1 MQAVQFV
8 TYLLIHVY
16 SIFFPAQEYIS
27 FLPPFHLKQISV
39 KIPLEEF
46 KLAAAM
52 ANEGFHADHERYE
65 QSEDEPQTPGEVLM
79 WFGKFEGTR
88 LNQLTNNYRWTI
100 YRLSR
105 EKPNAMF
112 REFREIHD
120 LYTAWLDE
128 RRSPLST
135 KVWFGK
141 HQGHEI
147 RVLYNAP
154 RRWRWL
160 VRNTVWGP
168 ELASIEQRFT
178 AWRAKHPRRNPAPR
192 ARPVILNP
200 VGEKLGLYDDRAA
213 SDNDEPYNTDGGFI
227 VSDGEMEDS
236 DWDEEDEDVDFTDR
250 EKSDDETTTLQDE
263 DEEQTEQQHEE
274 IARTP
279 SIRGVD
285 SDSDDSLPS
294 VAEIVRRSATKK
306 TPQLKQ
312 RFQPYP
318 NSTPSRTTRQRY
330 IVSSDD
336 DDTPMFT
343 PFISTGK
350 IKKTGGLL
358 RSEGS
363 HKGVPGRLAARR
375 ANQEGTPSRPSKNSQ
390 STVIVLSS
398 DSETG
403 QQPPTSRKNR
413 GHKPPSQNANTAPID
428 SDDEPLVPKLLR
440 EKLTEASAKT
450 PRR

>member
-1 MQAVQFV
+1 
-8 TYLLIHVY
+8 
-16 SIFFPAQEYIS
+16 
-27 FLPPFHLKQISV
+27 
-39 KIPLEEF
+39 
-46 KLAAAM
+46 M

-88 LNQLTNNYRWTI
+88 LDQLTDNYRWTI
-100 YRLSR
+100 YRLGR

-213 SDNDEPYNTDGGFI
+213 SDNDEPYDTDGGFI

-236 DWDEEDEDVDFTDR
+236 DWDEEEEEVEIFTDG

-263 DEEQTEQQHEE
+263 DEEQNEQQHEE

-279 SIRGVD
+279 SIRDVD

-318 NSTPSRTTRQRY
+318 NSTPSRATRQRY
-330 IVSSDD
+330 IVSSDDDDDED

-358 RSEGS
+358 R
-363 HKGVPGRLAARR
+363 
-375 ANQEGTPSRPSKNSQ
+375 RPSKNSQ

-413 GHKPPSQNANTAPID
+413 GHKTPFQNANTAPID